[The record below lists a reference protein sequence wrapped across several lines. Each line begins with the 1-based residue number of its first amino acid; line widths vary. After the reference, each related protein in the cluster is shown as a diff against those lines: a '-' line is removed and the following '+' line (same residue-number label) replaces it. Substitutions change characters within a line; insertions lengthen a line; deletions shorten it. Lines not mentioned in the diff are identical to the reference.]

1 MAKYINPAIVLQAK
15 NTLQWYKENYP
26 ESKTPLFDCGKD
38 KDENTRAALVR
49 AAQQLKWAVV
59 RSKGHVYENGLFIW

>member
-15 NTLQWYKENYP
+15 NNLQLYKTNHP

-59 RSKGHVYENGLFIW
+59 RSKGHVYENGFFIW

>member
-15 NTLQWYKENYP
+15 NALQWYKENYP
-26 ESKTPLFDCGKD
+26 DSKTPLFDCVKD
-38 KDENTRAALVR
+38 KDEETRAAFVR

-59 RSKGHVYENGLFIW
+59 RSKGHVYENGLFLW